1 MSSLIR
7 ADRDRAPDTGAGWA
21 AICLNC
27 REPLTGQFCSH
38 CGQRAVPP
46 HPTVRELAGD
56 TYNELVGWD
65 GKFAAT
71 LRLFVTRPG
80 ELTRAWLDGQRALYI
95 SPVRLYLMCSLV
107 YFLLAAAA
115 PPPSL
120 DASFD
125 VGIGVGAPGEQTP
138 GQAAMIKAISSGMAV
153 LSPVE
158 RTALEGEVAKAPSPL
173 RPVLR
178 ALATDYRGTMGKV
191 TEAMPRALFVL
202 MPALAGILA
211 LFYPGRHYPD
221 HLYFSIHFQT
231 FAFLAL
237 TLVTAAQFARSVLI
251 IGVVQLV
258 AYVGMVVYGLIAQR
272 RVYGGTWLAAALKS
286 VGVGLLYL
294 MLWSLATITV
304 TLWAVRGT

>member
-1 MSSLIR
+1 
-7 ADRDRAPDTGAGWA
+7 
-21 AICLNC
+21 
-27 REPLTGQFCSH
+27 
-38 CGQRAVPP
+38 
-46 HPTVRELAGD
+46 
-56 TYNELVGWD
+56 
-65 GKFAAT
+65 
-71 LRLFVTRPG
+71 
-80 ELTRAWLDGQRALYI
+80 
-95 SPVRLYLMCSLV
+95 MCSLV

-138 GQAAMIKAISSGMAV
+138 GQAAMVKAISNGMAV
-153 LSPVE
+153 LSPAE
-158 RTALEGEVAKAPSPL
+158 RTALEGEVAKTPPPF

-178 ALATDYRGTMGKV
+178 ALAADYRGTMGKV

-202 MPALAGILA
+202 IPALAGILA
-211 LFYPGRHYPD
+211 FFYCRHYPD
-221 HLYFSIHFQT
+221 HLYLSIHFQT

-237 TLVTAAQFARSVLI
+237 TLIGPPAQFSRSVLI

-258 AYVGMVVYGLIAQR
+258 TYIGMVAYGLIAQR

-286 VGVGLLYL
+286 VGVGIVYL

-304 TLWAVRGT
+304 TLWAVRAT